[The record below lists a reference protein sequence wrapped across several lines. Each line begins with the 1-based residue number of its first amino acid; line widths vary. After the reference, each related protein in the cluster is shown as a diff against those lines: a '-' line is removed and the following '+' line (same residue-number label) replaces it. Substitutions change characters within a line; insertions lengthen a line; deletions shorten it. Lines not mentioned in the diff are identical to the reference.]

1 MKRDSR
7 REVVR
12 RGQRDGGG
20 AVRRR
25 DVAYLVASR
34 APFGFLFFIACL
46 LLSTLF
52 EVVRFPQRRG
62 WMLSF
67 AGGFII
73 LTGLAQLLIRRRPV
87 WTVPVLLTFINV
99 VGVGL
104 NAYHVIVGASFAS
117 CLWTLTGLLAC
128 AAVFLPWGPANQTLA
143 SFGAL
148 LSYPLHLHAGRVEP
162 LAWGAGGTYLVI
174 VAGMSVF
181 GAALYARYLRE
192 DVRLKRALSE
202 REARLQSYFDLA
214 LVGTAILATDGTCS
228 EVNDE
233 LCRLLGY
240 SRNELLGRRWSDLTE
255 AEERAAGPALLEDAF
270 AGRSAPRPRDT
281 RLVRRDGTVMPAAV
295 GMRGLPGPADV
306 IDHVMVVVQDITER
320 KRADAQ
326 REELLARELEAR
338 RQAEAASRAKDSFL
352 AAVSHEL
359 RTPLSPILAWCEL
372 LRRGPMDPEQ
382 AERAIAAI
390 ARNAGAQSQLIEDLL
405 DVSRIVSGNIR
416 LELGP
421 IDLVPV
427 IREAVEVVR
436 PNGRAKN
443 VALEVALGDDPC
455 HVSGDGDRL
464 RQVFW
469 NLLTNAVKFTSTG
482 GTVRIALERDP
493 AFARITVAD
502 TGQGISPEFL
512 PHVFEP
518 FRQGDPTPTRRHG
531 GLGIGLAIVRELVGL
546 HGGSVRADST
556 GEGAGAVFTVQLP
569 RLPPGLALATRPV
582 EAKPHVPLDGLRVLV
597 VDDDPDSNEAVRAL
611 LASVGAEVRT
621 AGSARQALEVLAQ
634 WLPDLLVSDIAMPG
648 EDGYA
653 LLARLRA
660 EDSPHR
666 GVPAVALTAYAGP
679 EDREQMLSAGFQ
691 AHVPKPVRTA
701 ELMSAVEA
709 AARASGRL

>member
-1 MKRDSR
+1 MQRGAKR
-7 REVVR
+7 
-12 RGQRDGGG
+12 G
-20 AVRRR
+20 AVRHTGGDLDEREIA
-25 DVAYLVASR
+25 DLVAAR
-34 APFGFLFFIACL
+34 APLGFLFFIACV

-52 EVVRFPQRRG
+52 ELLRFPERRV

-67 AGGFII
+67 AAGFA
-73 LTGLAQLLIRRRPV
+73 LLSGAAHVLIRRRRA
-87 WTVPVLLTFINV
+87 WAVPVVLGFVNL
-99 VGVGL
+99 VGVAL
-104 NAYHVIVGASFAS
+104 NVYHVIVDASFAS

-128 AAVFLPWGPANQTLA
+128 AAVLVPWGPTNQILG

-162 LAWGAGGTYLVI
+162 LAWGAGGSYLLI

-192 DVRLKRALSE
+192 DARLKRVLSE
-202 REARLQSYFDLA
+202 RETRLQSYFDLA

-233 LCRLLGY
+233 LCRLLGH
-240 SRNELLGRRWSDLTE
+240 SRNELLGRRWTDLTD
-255 AEERAAGPALLEDAF
+255 AAERATAAALLEEAF
-270 AGRSAPRPRDT
+270 AGRSAARPRDT
-281 RLVRRDGTVMPAAV
+281 RLVRRDGTQMPAAV
-295 GMRGLPGPADV
+295 GMRGLPGAGDLV
-306 IDHVMVVVQDITER
+306 DHVMVVVQDITER
-320 KRADAQ
+320 KRTDAQ
-326 REELLARELEAR
+326 REQLLAQELEAR
-338 RQAEAASRAKDSFL
+338 RQAEDASRAKDSFL

-382 AERAIAAI
+382 AQRAIAAI

-416 LELGP
+416 LEETPL
-421 IDLVPV
+421 DLLPV
-427 IREAVEVVR
+427 IREAVDVVR
-436 PNGRAKN
+436 PNARAKDIT
-443 VALEVALGDDPC
+443 LEVVLGEEPC
-455 HVSGDGDRL
+455 HVSGDPDRL

-469 NLLTNAVKFTSTG
+469 NLLTNAVKFTSAG
-482 GTVRIALERDP
+482 GAVRVALERDP
-493 AFARITVAD
+493 AFARVRVTD
-502 TGQGISPEFL
+502 TGQGISGAFL

-518 FRQGDPTPTRRHG
+518 FRQGDPTPARRYG

-546 HGGSVRADST
+546 HGGRVRADSL
-556 GEGAGAVFTVQLP
+556 GEGAGAAFTIELP
-569 RLPPGLALATRPV
+569 RLPPGFVLAKRTPETVA
-582 EAKPHVPLDGLRVLV
+582 HVPLDGLRVLL

-611 LASVGAEVRT
+611 LAAVGADVRT
-621 AGSARQALEVLAQ
+621 ASSAREAIDVLGQ

-660 EDSPHR
+660 EGSPHR
-666 GVPAVALTAYAGP
+666 RMPVVALTAYAGR

-701 ELMSAVEA
+701 DLMSAVEA
-709 AARASGRL
+709 AARASGRLS